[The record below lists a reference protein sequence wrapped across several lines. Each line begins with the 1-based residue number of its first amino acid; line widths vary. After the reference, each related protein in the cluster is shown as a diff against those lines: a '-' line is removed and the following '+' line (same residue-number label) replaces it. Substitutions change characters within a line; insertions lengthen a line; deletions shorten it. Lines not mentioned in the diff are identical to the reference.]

1 MAGAVKKD
9 LHIGG
14 QAVFEGV
21 MLKSQNNLAVVVRK
35 PDNKFATYKKR
46 IKKKNKFLTFPF
58 IRGIVNL
65 IEMLD
70 IGIKTLIWSSN
81 QVLDE
86 DESLKPKD
94 VFFMLTTSI
103 LLVILIFIIAPF
115 YLTKLFV
122 EKGVLFNLI
131 DGVIRIAFFVLYVL
145 VISLSKDVRTLF
157 QYHGAEHKVVN
168 CFENK
173 KPVNLKNAKKYTT
186 LHKRC
191 GTSFIIV
198 VLIFAIIIFSF
209 ITSENILIK
218 IGLRILLIPV
228 IASLSYEFIKIGA
241 KHPKN
246 FLFQIFIWPGVWLQK
261 ITTKEPTNKQLE
273 VALKTIKVLLKMEK
287 VKT

>member
-1 MAGAVKKD
+1 MKKDHD

-21 MLKSQNNLAVVVRK
+21 MLKSTNNLAVVVRK
-35 PDNKFATYKKR
+35 QDNKFAAYSKK
-46 IKKKNKFLTFPF
+46 IEKKNKFLTLPL

-70 IGIKTLIWSSN
+70 LGVKTLIWSSN

-94 VFFMLTTSI
+94 VFFMLASSI
-103 LLVILIFIIAPF
+103 ILVIGIFIVAPF

-122 EKGVLFNLI
+122 DKGIWFNLV
-131 DGVIRIAFFVLYVL
+131 DGVIRIVFFIAYILI
-145 VISLSKDVRTLF
+145 ISVSKDVRTLF

-168 CFENK
+168 CYEHK
-173 KPVNLKNAKKYTT
+173 KPLNLKNAKKFST

-209 ITSENILIK
+209 ITSDNAFVK
-218 IGLRILLIPV
+218 IGLRILLVPV
-228 IASLSYEFIKIGA
+228 IASLSYEFIRIGA

-246 FLFQIFIWPGVWLQK
+246 LLFQVFILPGVWLQK

-273 VALKTIKVLLKMEK
+273 VALQTIKTLLKMEG
-287 VKT
+287 VKTR

>member
-1 MAGAVKKD
+1 MKKDHD

-21 MLKSQNNLAVVVRK
+21 MLKSTNNLAVVVRK
-35 PDNKFATYKKR
+35 QDNKFAAYSKK
-46 IKKKNKFLTFPF
+46 IEKKNKFLTLPL

-70 IGIKTLIWSSN
+70 LGVKTLIWSSN

-94 VFFMLTTSI
+94 VFFMLASSI
-103 LLVILIFIIAPF
+103 ILVIGIFIVAPF

-122 EKGVLFNLI
+122 DKGIWFNLV
-131 DGVIRIAFFVLYVL
+131 DGVIRIVFFIAYILI
-145 VISLSKDVRTLF
+145 ISVSKDVRTLF

-168 CFENK
+168 CYEHK
-173 KPVNLKNAKKYTT
+173 KPLNLKNAKKFST

-209 ITSENILIK
+209 ITSDNAFVK
-218 IGLRILLIPV
+218 IGLRILLVPV
-228 IASLSYEFIKIGA
+228 IASLSYEFIRIGA

-246 FLFQIFIWPGVWLQK
+246 LLFQVFILPGVWLQK

-273 VALKTIKVLLKMEK
+273 VALQTIKTLLKMEG
-287 VKT
+287 VKAR